1 MKKIYQVA
9 IAGGLVASTF
19 VVTQQVFGAD
29 PPTQSAFVPVV
40 PCRLVDTRPDS
51 QVGPRSTPLG
61 PTEGMPVSVWGSNG
75 ECTIPLTATGIAMNV
90 TAVGGT
96 EPSFLTLW
104 PTDAAGRP
112 RTSNLNWVPGSAPTP
127 NKVDV
132 KLAADN
138 GKFSMFNLNGSVDV
152 IADVVGY
159 YEPIAPGPVG
169 PQGPAG
175 PLGIVTIVD
184 VPITVVPSA
193 GSGSNGNATAICPP
207 GQRVISGGV
216 ENPIGQALNTRSSR
230 PSPESGT
237 NPTGWFGD
245 VRSPDNLAGVA
256 GVKVYA
262 LCVAATS

>member
-1 MKKIYQVA
+1 MNKIYQVA

-40 PCRLVDTRPDS
+40 PCRLMDTRPS
-51 QVGPRSTPLG
+51 TQVGPRSTPLG
-61 PTEGMPVSVWGSNG
+61 ATEALPVAVWGPNG
-75 ECTIPLTATGIAMNV
+75 NCNIPTSATAISMNV

-96 EPSFLTLW
+96 APSFLTLW
-104 PTDAAGRP
+104 PTDAAQRP
-112 RTSNLNWVPGSAPTP
+112 ETSNLNWVPGSAPSP

-132 KLAADN
+132 KLAAN
-138 GKFSMFNLNGSVDV
+138 GKFSVYNVAGTVDV
-152 IADVVGY
+152 VADVVGY
-159 YEPIAPGPVG
+159 YEPVAPGPVG

-184 VPITVVPSA
+184 VPITVVPSV
-193 GSGSNGNATAICPP
+193 GNGSNGNATAICPP